1 MNGPMGMRPGII
13 LLCEGTDTLQG
24 KAQLV
29 KNINA
34 CQAVADAV
42 RTTLGLRGMDKLVVV
57 AAPTGTG
64 APPITRMPLFGCT
77 ATGVGVALLA
87 VGEAAAPIKFWTCCA

>member
-34 CQAVADAV
+34 CQAVAHACFGKDESMISV
-42 RTTLGLRGMDKLVVV
+42 MDQGKQQYK
-57 AAPTGTG
+57 G
-64 APPITRMPLFGCT
+64 
-77 ATGVGVALLA
+77 
-87 VGEAAAPIKFWTCCA
+87 